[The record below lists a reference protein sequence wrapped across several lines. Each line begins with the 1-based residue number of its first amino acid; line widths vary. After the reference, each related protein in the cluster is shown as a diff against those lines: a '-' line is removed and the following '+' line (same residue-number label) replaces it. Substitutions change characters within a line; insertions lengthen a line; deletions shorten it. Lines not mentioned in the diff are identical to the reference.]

1 MAGKMQTLLSK
12 AAELL
17 SKHADDIVT
26 KPTAGQ
32 RKIRRATKAQRA
44 TRESARIAAGVGL
57 GAGIAGAAVPT
68 MAVLS
73 KQLREAKTDTER
85 AKTQAQIEKLMRK
98 MQAEEAAKKPINKNS
113 SAQNSVA
120 ANRDRLAKTQAAEK
134 KAQAALDRSA
144 RLGDKGPDMK
154 SKGGMA
160 SKTKMSYG
168 GMSTKGKK

>member
-1 MAGKMQTLLSK
+1 MGILSK
-12 AAELL
+12 AG
-17 SKHADDIVT
+17 K
-26 KPTAGQ
+26 TAVK
-32 RKIRRATKAQRA
+32 RLTKAQRMERA
-44 TRESARIAAGVGL
+44 NSRIAAGVAL
-57 GAGIAGAAVPT
+57 GAGVAGAAVPT
-68 MAVLS
+68 IAVLS

-98 MQAEEAAKKPINKNS
+98 MKAEEAAEKPINKNS

-134 KAQAALDRSA
+134 RAQAALDRSA

>member
-85 AKTQAQIEKLMRK
+85 AKTQAQIEKLMRQ
-98 MQAEEAAKKPINKNS
+98 MQAEEAAESRGEPLKKRINKNS

-134 KAQAALDRSA
+134 RAQAALDRSA
-144 RLGDKGPDMK
+144 RLGDKGPEM

-160 SKTKMSYG
+160 
-168 GMSTKGKK
+168 KKKKKK